1 MVNYFL
7 EISQVDYVDKTSK
20 EAIDNNRVL
29 EAFQFRSS
37 QTIKQGQGMP
47 AIFFRYELS
56 PIRIQYTVYLQEL
69 SPFFVHICAI
79 IGGIYAVSSIFES
92 VLRNS
97 LSIFSIGAME
107 ETHNKGVTGKE
118 MKKVKKVVKT
128 IEATNVNL
136 DEDAVEMSE

>member
-20 EAIDNNRVL
+20 EATDNNRVL

-97 LSIFSIGAME
+97 LSIFSLGALE
-107 ETHNKGVTGKE
+107 ETHNKGVTGK
-118 MKKVKKVVKT
+118 
-128 IEATNVNL
+128 
-136 DEDAVEMSE
+136 